1 MHDALIDIHLL
12 TPLTKREGCDAWVTV
27 FSNRY
32 RQTCLQHVVRLAN
45 LRETEE
51 MLVLPELTPRL
62 LPIRRA
68 CLILILA
75 SLAASC
81 TPRLLPPAAVVQT
94 QLPAGFPEAYYRQ
107 AEASGGKVL
116 RVDPQHSL
124 VTIVVRRGGALA
136 RLGHDHVVASHD
148 VGGYVYVAG
157 GRADLYVPLERLAV
171 DEPGL
176 RAAAGLTTQPPAE
189 AVDGT
194 RRNMLEKVLESE
206 RFPYAYIHISRT
218 APDSTTL
225 SGSTSL
231 PGHTSLIVTLALHGL
246 EKTFEIP
253 AQIENLRSG
262 ISISGQMIFN
272 QTDFGIVPFSV
283 LGGALHVQDSLAL
296 HFRIFAGDN

>member
-1 MHDALIDIHLL
+1 M
-12 TPLTKREGCDAWVTV
+12 
-27 FSNRY
+27 
-32 RQTCLQHVVRLAN
+32 RLAR

-51 MLVLPELTPRL
+51 MPVMPELTPRL

-68 CLILILA
+68 CLIVILA

-81 TPRLLPPAAVVQT
+81 TPRILPPAAVVQT

-124 VTIVVRRGGALA
+124 VTITVRRGGALA

-148 VGGYVYVAG
+148 AGGYVYVAG
-157 GRADLYVPLERLAV
+157 GRADLYVPLDRLAV

-189 AVDGT
+189 AVAGT

-206 RFPYAYIHISRT
+206 RFPYAYIHVTRT
-218 APDSTTL
+218 AADSTTL
-225 SGSTSL
+225 PGSTA
-231 PGHTSLIVTLALHGL
+231 LIVTLTLHGT

-253 AQIENLRSG
+253 ARIETLRSG
-262 ISISGQMIFN
+262 ISISGQMTFN
-272 QTDFGIVPFSV
+272 QTDFGIVPFSI